1 MEARGDAVNRRVVV
15 AVLGAALFATSS
27 VPVHGGT
34 LSADVDGVRIEVT
47 SKPERART
55 HGETEYIAR
64 LVDVDG
70 KPITGAR
77 VALQGRMGDGMTV
90 VAPLRAASEPGIYR
104 GRVLFTMEGR
114 WELTLRI
121 ARGSKRFDVP
131 LTERVER

>member
-1 MEARGDAVNRRVVV
+1 M
-15 AVLGAALFATSS
+15 LGAALFATPS

-34 LSADVDGVRIEVT
+34 LSADVDGVHIEVT

-55 HGETEYIAR
+55 SGETEYIAR
-64 LVDVDG
+64 LVDADG
-70 KPITGAR
+70 NPVTGAR
-77 VALQGRMGDGMTV
+77 VALHGRMGDGMTV
-90 VAPLRAASEPGIYR
+90 VAPLRAAIEPGIYR

-121 ARGSKRFDVP
+121 IRGSKRFDVS